1 VIPSSASEGYVHPVP
16 LGTEPPRLHATHS
29 TSAER
34 HVRGEDG
41 DGNDAN
47 DGDDVERGEE
57 DSAGV

>member
-1 VIPSSASEGYVHPVP
+1 
-16 LGTEPPRLHATHS
+16 LHVTHS

-47 DGDDVERGEE
+47 DRDDVERGEE
-57 DSAGV
+57 DSAGVRGALPADV